1 MTEPAVQD
9 NADLPEF
16 DVAVVVFTRVRGV
29 DRIDASH
36 IAESAVAR
44 AIMDAPAP
52 PGADLVLRR
61 TTKTQNLQIPVVVAQ
76 VRELGIACGNG
87 YLWVDVT
94 KRAYRESTVDIE
106 APKEDL

>member
-61 TTKTQNLQIPVVVAQ
+61 TTQTQNLQVPVQVAQ

-87 YLWVDVT
+87 YLWVEPT
-94 KRAYRESTVDIE
+94 KRAYRESPRTATPE
-106 APKEDL
+106 EDL